1 MKTKAEEYYKDWSQ
15 RTEIAEAMVPIIGD
29 LYRNRGVIT
38 TIYGRK
44 LNNRQPI
51 GILRAH
57 RFARQIIESEISVR
71 DSFPVLQALS
81 NLDLAPCKIDLGKLT
96 TSFMQEPQSADAAAF
111 VKTQLNSMN
120 TGSAPV
126 LSKPRDV
133 VLYGFGR
140 IGRLLARILIEQTG
154 GGDKLRLRAAV
165 VRKGSEDDLIKRA
178 SLLRRDSVHGRF
190 NGVIQIDK
198 EENAIIANG
207 NMIKIIYSDA
217 PENIDY
223 TAYGIEDA
231 IVIDNTGK
239 WRDREGLGRHMQ
251 AKGVSKVILT
261 APGKGDIPN
270 IVHGIN
276 NELIQ
281 EEENIYSAAS
291 CTTNAIVPVLKAVSD
306 RFGIVSGHV
315 ETCHSYTNDQNLI
328 DNYHNKPR
336 RGRSAPLNMVLT
348 ETGAAKAVAKALPE
362 LKGKLTGNAIRV
374 PTPNVSMAILNL
386 SLKEKTTV
394 EQMNTHL
401 RDVSLDSELQDQ
413 IDFTNSPEVV
423 SSDFVGSTYA
433 GVFDSLATIV
443 EDDRCVLYVWYDNE
457 YGYSCQVV
465 GLVEEIAGLKLKT
478 LP

>member
-1 MKTKAEEYYKDWSQ
+1 MKTKAQEYFTDWSQ
-15 RTEIAEAMVPIIGD
+15 RAEIAEAMVPIIGD
-29 LYRNRGVIT
+29 LYRNRGVII
-38 TIYGRK
+38 TIYSHK
-44 LNNRQPI
+44 LHNRQPI

-57 RFARQIIESEISVR
+57 RFARQVVESEISVR
-71 DSFPVLQALS
+71 DSFPVLKALS
-81 NLDLAPCKIDLGKLT
+81 KLDLAACKIDLGKLT
-96 TSFMQEPQSADAAAF
+96 LAFKQKAGKTDVDAY
-111 VKTQLNSMN
+111 VKAQLDSMN
-120 TGSAPV
+120 TGSAPL

-165 VRKGSEDDLIKRA
+165 VRKGSEDDLVKRA

-190 NGVIQIDK
+190 NGVIQIDV

-231 IVIDNTGK
+231 IVVDNTGK
-239 WRDREGLGRHMQ
+239 WRDRAGLGRHLQ

-270 IVHGIN
+270 IVYGIN
-276 NELIQ
+276 NELIRA
-281 EEENIYSAAS
+281 EENLYSAAS
-291 CTTNAIVPVLKAVSD
+291 CTTNAIVPVLKTVHD
-306 RFGIVSGHV
+306 RFGIESGHV

-328 DNYHNKPR
+328 DNYHPKPR

-362 LKGKLTGNAIRV
+362 LQGKLTGNAIRV

-386 SLKEKTTV
+386 SLHTKTTV
-394 EQMNTHL
+394 AQLNAHL
-401 RDVSLDSELQDQ
+401 RDVSLNSELQDQ
-413 IDFTNSPEVV
+413 LDYTNSPEVV
-423 SSDFVGSTYA
+423 SSDFVGSSYA
-433 GVFDSLATIV
+433 GVLDSLATIV
-443 EDDRCVLYVWYDNE
+443 EGDRCVLYVWYDNE

-465 GLVEEIAGLKLKT
+465 GLLEELAGLKLPT

>member
-1 MKTKAEEYYKDWSQ
+1 MQGPPGS
-15 RTEIAEAMVPIIGD
+15 D
-29 LYRNRGVIT
+29 LT
-38 TIYGRK
+38 
-44 LNNRQPI
+44 
-51 GILRAH
+51 
-57 RFARQIIESEISVR
+57 
-71 DSFPVLQALS
+71 
-81 NLDLAPCKIDLGKLT
+81 
-96 TSFMQEPQSADAAAF
+96 AF
-111 VKTQLNSMN
+111 VTTKPDAMN
-120 TGSAPV
+120 TGSTPV
-126 LSKPRDV
+126 LCKPRDV

-140 IGRLLARILIEQTG
+140 IGRLLARILIEQSG

-190 NGVIQIDK
+190 NGVIQIDE

-207 NMIKIIYSDA
+207 NMIKILYSDA

-239 WRDREGLGRHMQ
+239 WRDREGLGRHLQ

-270 IVHGIN
+270 IVYGIN
-276 NELIQ
+276 NELIHEQ
-281 EEENIYSAAS
+281 ENIYSAAS

-306 RFGIVSGHV
+306 RFGIVNGHV

-394 EQMNTHL
+394 AQLNAHL
-401 RDVSLDSELQDQ
+401 RDVSLNSKLQDQ
-413 IDFTNSPEVV
+413 IDYTNSPEVV
-423 SSDFVGSTYA
+423 SSDFVGSAYA

-443 EDDRCVLYVWYDNE
+443 EEDRCVLYVWYDNE
-457 YGYSCQVV
+457 YGYSSQVV
-465 GLVEEIAGLKLKT
+465 GLVEEIAGLKLPT